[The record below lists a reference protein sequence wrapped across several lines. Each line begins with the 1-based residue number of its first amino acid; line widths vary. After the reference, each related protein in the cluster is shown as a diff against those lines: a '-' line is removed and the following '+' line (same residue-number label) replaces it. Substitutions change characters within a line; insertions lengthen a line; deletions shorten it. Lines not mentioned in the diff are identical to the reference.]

1 LSSVATTTL
10 VVAGFLALVSLV
22 QPTAGRL
29 RLPYAVMLAVVGIAV
44 GGLSSFLLYTP
55 LINAFDDIVRPIV
68 NLPFNASIF
77 LDVFLPILLF
87 HASLMI
93 DLREIAEDAAPIL
106 MLAIVAVFA
115 AAAAIGFGLNLLAG
129 VPIIVALLL
138 GSIVATTDPAAVVG
152 ILHEVGA
159 PPRLTRLLEGES
171 LLNDAAAIVLFTV
184 LIDMLAGGDE
194 VHIGT
199 GVEHFVVSF
208 VGGIVLGAIGGRIYG
223 AILPFLR
230 TSRLAEVTLAVA
242 LPYVVYLFGDEI
254 EISGVVAVAAA
265 GLAAGTVARI
275 RMTPENWGYLEQVWE
290 QLGFWASS
298 LIFITVSAD
307 VPKLI
312 GGLHPSDIWLLL
324 IAVAAAMLSRAVVLF
339 GLLPLLSSLRL
350 SQKVSAAYKFAIAWG
365 GLRGAVTLALA
376 LSVTE
381 NSKIAPGIQDLV
393 AVLATG
399 FVLFTL
405 LVNGLTLRPIMH
417 LLKLDRLSPL
427 DQALRAKVMG
437 LSLADVRD
445 AVRETA
451 REYAISPSA
460 TSAATEHFAQAIDEI
475 GSNSAF
481 DSAISDRERMAIGL
495 VALTNQERRI
505 IHSHHTQRTVSGAAI
520 ERLLRNT
527 NRILDAAKA
536 QGREGYDRAAET
548 ALGFPRAFRFANFL
562 HRTLHLAGPLQRQIS
577 IRFETLLVRRL
588 ALGSL
593 TRFTGRRM
601 RALLGEP
608 LAQELV
614 EIIGTRA
621 AATARALD
629 ALRLQYADYAD
640 ALERRFLQQS
650 GLQMLI
656 SRYSDLYDEG
666 LIGRELFDAL
676 EREHA
681 AGQLLSGGQ
690 ARLDLGLRTE
700 ELIGNFE
707 LLSGLN
713 AAERKALAHR
723 FRPRLLVPGEIVIRK
738 GDRGTEM
745 FLISSGAVEVVLPDK
760 RARLGSGEFFGEMAL
775 LEDRPRQADVV
786 ALAYCRVLVLSAA
799 EFRRFQLEFP
809 DAKAEI
815 DRVAAIRQ
823 RENAD
828 RA

>member
-1 LSSVATTTL
+1 
-10 VVAGFLALVSLV
+10 
-22 QPTAGRL
+22 
-29 RLPYAVMLAVVGIAV
+29 
-44 GGLSSFLLYTP
+44 
-55 LINAFDDIVRPIV
+55 
-68 NLPFNASIF
+68 
-77 LDVFLPILLF
+77 
-87 HASLMI
+87 
-93 DLREIAEDAAPIL
+93 
-106 MLAIVAVFA
+106 
-115 AAAAIGFGLNLLAG
+115 
-129 VPIIVALLL
+129 
-138 GSIVATTDPAAVVG
+138 
-152 ILHEVGA
+152 
-159 PPRLTRLLEGES
+159 
-171 LLNDAAAIVLFTV
+171 
-184 LIDMLAGGDE
+184 
-194 VHIGT
+194 
-199 GVEHFVVSF
+199 
-208 VGGIVLGAIGGRIYG
+208 
-223 AILPFLR
+223 
-230 TSRLAEVTLAVA
+230 
-242 LPYVVYLFGDEI
+242 
-254 EISGVVAVAAA
+254 
-265 GLAAGTVARI
+265 
-275 RMTPENWGYLEQVWE
+275 
-290 QLGFWASS
+290 
-298 LIFITVSAD
+298 
-307 VPKLI
+307 
-312 GGLHPSDIWLLL
+312 
-324 IAVAAAMLSRAVVLF
+324 
-339 GLLPLLSSLRL
+339 
-350 SQKVSAAYKFAIAWG
+350 
-365 GLRGAVTLALA
+365 
-376 LSVTE
+376 
-381 NSKIAPGIQDLV
+381 
-393 AVLATG
+393 
-399 FVLFTL
+399 
-405 LVNGLTLRPIMH
+405 
-417 LLKLDRLSPL
+417 
-427 DQALRAKVMG
+427 
-437 LSLADVRD
+437 
-445 AVRETA
+445 
-451 REYAISPSA
+451 
-460 TSAATEHFAQAIDEI
+460 
-475 GSNSAF
+475 
-481 DSAISDRERMAIGL
+481 
-495 VALTNQERRI
+495 
-505 IHSHHTQRTVSGAAI
+505 VSGAAI

-621 AATARALD
+621 TATARALD